1 MPEYN
6 TLILERL
13 GGESRLARITLN
25 RPEKMNALTGEL
37 FTELNECLHDLEAD
51 QSCRVIIL
59 RGAGRCFS
67 AGYDL
72 TPGRER
78 RPGERRYQTVD
89 GKSRTLMMNVR
100 TSMQQVTDVQ
110 MYLWNMAKI
119 TIAQLHGYALAGGCE
134 LAMMTD
140 LVVAADDTQ
149 IGHPGLRGLGTA
161 RNGNIWPLVMS
172 MRKAKEYYYTGD
184 SMTGAEAAELEM
196 INYAWPK
203 AELDAN
209 TIAFAERIANGSA
222 DHLAVLKLTMN
233 RFYENMGIYSSVRS
247 ATEQDALAQMT
258 EWTYRFGENVREG
271 GLKHA
276 FQTRD
281 EPYRDNEEFR
291 GKGAP

>member
-1 MPEYN
+1 MADYN
-6 TLILERL
+6 TIALERL
-13 GGESRLARITLN
+13 GTDERLARITLN

-37 FTELNECLHDLEAD
+37 FSELSECLHDLEAD
-51 QSCRVIIL
+51 QACRVIIL

-78 RPGERRYQTVD
+78 HPGERVYQGRD
-89 GKSRTLMMNVR
+89 AQGRALLMNVR
-100 TSMQQVTDVQ
+100 TSMQQITDVQ

-161 RNGNIWPLVMS
+161 RNGCIWPLVLS

-184 SMTGAEAAELEM
+184 SMTGAEAADIEM

-203 AELDAN
+203 EDLDAN
-209 TIAFAERIANGSA
+209 TIEFAERIANGSS
-222 DHLAVLKLTMN
+222 DHLGMLKTTMN

-247 ATEQDALAQMT
+247 ATEQDAMAQMT
-258 EWTYRFGENVREG
+258 EWAYEFGESIREG

-281 EPYRDNEEFR
+281 APYQGTEGFR
-291 GKGAP
+291 GKD

>member
-1 MPEYN
+1 MTEYN
-6 TLILERL
+6 TLLLERL
-13 GGESRLARITLN
+13 GTDDRLARITLN

-37 FTELNECLHDLEAD
+37 FAELNECLHDLEAD

-78 RPGERRYQTVD
+78 RPGERRYQTAD
-89 GKSRTLMMNVR
+89 GQGRVLMMNMR
-100 TSMQQVTDVQ
+100 TSMQQITDVQ

-134 LAMMTD
+134 LAMMAD

-184 SMTGAEAAELEM
+184 NVTGAEAADVEM

-203 AELDAN
+203 KDLEAN

-258 EWTYRFGENVREG
+258 EWTYSFGEAVREG
-271 GLKHA
+271 GIGHA

-281 EPYRDNEEFR
+281 APYRGNEGFR
-291 GKGAP
+291 GKDD

>member
-1 MPEYN
+1 MPDYN

-13 GGESRLARITLN
+13 GTEERLARITLN

-37 FTELNECLHDLEAD
+37 FTELNDCLHDLEAD
-51 QSCRVIIL
+51 QRCRVIIL

-89 GKSRTLMMNVR
+89 DKNRTLMMNVR
-100 TSMQQVTDVQ
+100 TSMQQITDVQ

-140 LVVAADDTQ
+140 LVVAAEDTK

-184 SMTGAEAAELEM
+184 SMTGAEAAEVEM

-203 AELDAN
+203 DELDAN

-258 EWTYRFGENVREG
+258 EWTYRFGESIREG

-276 FQTRD
+276 FQSRD
-281 EPYRDNEEFR
+281 EPYLGNEGFR
-291 GKGAP
+291 GKDAD